1 MRGTSLLIYG
11 GFTVIFNLF
20 SVFMSYDFMLRFI
33 GLFERKK
40 MLTAILFFL
49 EELTLVFVSCMSY
62 PTYKAIALVVCNSLL
77 ALFLYRKPS
86 KMVFYYVLLFS
97 VVIALLECLLYYVL
111 VYTITFL
118 NLIMPGNPW
127 QNGLLIL
134 LNSAILFVIYQLFVS
149 RVEKDIVDVTKGVR
163 IFNFVLIPIF
173 SILNIYL
180 MLYVSSY
187 AIENKMYLLIICDV
201 VLIFILNIYLF
212 SLLSKVSEN
221 AEIKGKLALYD
232 QASDLQY
239 RYYQEMEQKL
249 EDSRK
254 TVHDMKNHLQAME
267 RLYQTG
273 EAEKGR
279 QYGDDLRQLL
289 NSFSQDY
296 YTDNRVLNIVIN
308 DKAERGRMSGVPVAC
323 ALNQIDLSFMKE
335 MDITTIFANLLDNA
349 IEAACEAR
357 EPWTKLKADN
367 VRDFIVISVENSM
380 KKSPVLNESWL
391 NSNKEGHQG
400 YGLENVKR
408 ALEKYNGHLRI
419 ETGENTFKVSL
430 FIPVQTEVKDDG

>member
-1 MRGTSLLIYG
+1 MRGTNLLIYG

-20 SVFMSYDFMLRFI
+20 SVFMSYDFMRRFI

-62 PTYKAIALVVCNSLL
+62 PTYKVIALVVCNSLL

-180 MLYVSSY
+180 MLYVSFY

-232 QASDLQY
+232 QASGLQY

-279 QYGDDLRQLL
+279 QYGNDLRQLL
-289 NSFSQDY
+289 NSFRQDY

-308 DKAERGRMSGVPVAC
+308 DKAERGKMSGVPVAC

-367 VRDFIVISVENSM
+367 VRDFIVISVENST
-380 KKSPVLNESWL
+380 KNSPVLNESRL
-391 NSNKEGHQG
+391 NSSKEGHQG

>member
-1 MRGTSLLIYG
+1 MSETDAFIFMCFAVVINF
-11 GFTVIFNLF
+11 FTVYMTFDFMRWLLGPFDRSRGVQIALVAAYEIILTAASYFIYPFVKIAAMPVF
-20 SVFMSYDFMLRFI
+20 SVFLGAALYQNRKIVKLYYIFAFSCFL
-33 GLFERKK
+33 GLFD
-40 MLTAILFFL
+40 FL
-49 EELTLVFVSCMSY
+49 LCIVMPF
-62 PTYKAIALVVCNSLL
+62 LL
-77 ALFLYRKPS
+77 GMF
-86 KMVFYYVLLFS
+86 
-97 VVIALLECLLYYVL
+97 
-111 VYTITFL
+111 ITF
-118 NLIMPGNPW
+118 IPFNPW
-127 QNGLLIL
+127 QNGLGIL
-134 LNSAILFVIYQLFVS
+134 LNQVIIFLLY
-149 RVEKDIVDVTKGVR
+149 R
-163 IFNFVLIPIF
+163 IFVTRFRKEKILLNGSIKIFGFIILPVFSVMNIVLMYF
-173 SILNIYL
+173 L
-180 MLYVSSY
+180 
-187 AIENKMYLLIICDV
+187 ATYLLPPLITFFLICD
-201 VLIFILNIYLF
+201 ILMVPFLNLYLF
-212 SLLSKVSEN
+212 YLFNKVVQNNEM
-221 AEIKGKLALYD
+221 KKQLALYD
-232 QASDLQY
+232 QASGLQY

-380 KKSPVLNESWL
+380 KKSPALNESWL

-430 FIPVQTEVKDDG
+430 FIPVQTEVKNDG

>member
-279 QYGDDLRQLL
+279 QYGNDLRQLL

-308 DKAERGRMSGVPVAC
+308 DKAERGKMSGVPVAC

-367 VRDFIVISVENSM
+367 VRDFIVISVENST
-380 KKSPVLNESWL
+380 KNSSVLNESRL
-391 NSNKEGHQG
+391 NSSKEGHQG

>member
-20 SVFMSYDFMLRFI
+20 SVFMSYDFMRRFI

-62 PTYKAIALVVCNSLL
+62 PTYKAIALVVYNSLL

-134 LNSAILFVIYQLFVS
+134 LNSAIFFVIYQLFVS

-430 FIPVQTEVKDDG
+430 FIPVQTEVKNDG

>member
-1 MRGTSLLIYG
+1 MSETDAFIFMCFAVVINF
-11 GFTVIFNLF
+11 FTVYMTF
-20 SVFMSYDFMLRFI
+20 DFMRWLLGPFDRSR
-33 GLFERKK
+33 G
-40 MLTAILFFL
+40 
-49 EELTLVFVSCMSY
+49 VQ
-62 PTYKAIALVVCNSLL
+62 IALVAAYEIVLTVASYFIYPFVKI
-77 ALFLYRKPS
+77 AAMP
-86 KMVFYYVLLFS
+86 VFSVLLGA
-97 VVIALLECLLYYVL
+97 ALYQNRKKVKLYYIFAFSCFLGLFDFLLCIVMPIL
-111 VYTITFL
+111 LSMFITF
-118 NLIMPGNPW
+118 IPFNPW
-127 QNGLLIL
+127 QNGLGIL
-134 LNSAILFVIYQLFVS
+134 LNQVIIFLLY
-149 RVEKDIVDVTKGVR
+149 R
-163 IFNFVLIPIF
+163 IFVTRFHKEKILVNGSIKIFGFIILPVFSVMNIVLMYF
-173 SILNIYL
+173 L
-180 MLYVSSY
+180 
-187 AIENKMYLLIICDV
+187 ATYLLPPLIIFFLICD
-201 VLIFILNIYLF
+201 ILMVPFLNLYLF
-212 SLLSKVSEN
+212 YLFNKVVQNNEM
-221 AEIKGKLALYD
+221 KKQLALYD
-232 QASDLQY
+232 QASGLQY

-367 VRDFIVISVENSM
+367 VRDFIVISVENST
-380 KKSPVLNESWL
+380 KNSPVLNESRL
-391 NSNKEGHQG
+391 NSSKEGHQG

-430 FIPVQTEVKDDG
+430 FIPVQTEVKNDG

>member
-20 SVFMSYDFMLRFI
+20 SVFMSYDFMRRFI

-49 EELTLVFVSCMSY
+49 EELTLVFVCCMSY

-134 LNSAILFVIYQLFVS
+134 LNSAIFFVIYQLFVS

-430 FIPVQTEVKDDG
+430 FIPVQTEVKNDG

>member
-20 SVFMSYDFMLRFI
+20 SVFMSYDFMRRFI

-149 RVEKDIVDVTKGVR
+149 HVEKDIVDVTKGVR

-308 DKAERGRMSGVPVAC
+308 DKAERGKMSGVPVAC

-367 VRDFIVISVENSM
+367 VRDFIVISVENST
-380 KKSPVLNESWL
+380 KNSPVLNESRL
-391 NSNKEGHQG
+391 NSSKEGHQG

-430 FIPVQTEVKDDG
+430 FIPVQTEVKNDG

>member
-20 SVFMSYDFMLRFI
+20 SVFMSYDFMRRFI

-430 FIPVQTEVKDDG
+430 FIPVQTEVKNDG

>member
-1 MRGTSLLIYG
+1 
-11 GFTVIFNLF
+11 
-20 SVFMSYDFMLRFI
+20 
-33 GLFERKK
+33 
-40 MLTAILFFL
+40 
-49 EELTLVFVSCMSY
+49 
-62 PTYKAIALVVCNSLL
+62 
-77 ALFLYRKPS
+77 
-86 KMVFYYVLLFS
+86 
-97 VVIALLECLLYYVL
+97 
-111 VYTITFL
+111 
-118 NLIMPGNPW
+118 
-127 QNGLLIL
+127 
-134 LNSAILFVIYQLFVS
+134 
-149 RVEKDIVDVTKGVR
+149 
-163 IFNFVLIPIF
+163 
-173 SILNIYL
+173 
-180 MLYVSSY
+180 
-187 AIENKMYLLIICDV
+187 
-201 VLIFILNIYLF
+201 
-212 SLLSKVSEN
+212 
-221 AEIKGKLALYD
+221 ALYD
-232 QASDLQY
+232 QASGLQY

-249 EDSRK
+249 ADSRK

-308 DKAERGRMSGVPVAC
+308 DKAKRGKMSSVPVDC

-380 KKSPVLNESWL
+380 KNSPALNESRL
-391 NSNKEGHQG
+391 NSSKEGHQG

-419 ETGENTFKVSL
+419 ETGGNTFKVSL

>member
-1 MRGTSLLIYG
+1 MSETDAFIFMCFAVVINF
-11 GFTVIFNLF
+11 FTVYMTF
-20 SVFMSYDFMLRFI
+20 DFMRWLLGPFDRSQSVQIALAAAYEIVLTAASYFI
-33 GLFERKK
+33 YPFVKIAAMPVFNVLLGAALYQNRKKVKLYYIFAFSCFLGLFDFLLCIV
-40 MLTAILFFL
+40 MPILLSMF
-49 EELTLVFVSCMSY
+49 
-62 PTYKAIALVVCNSLL
+62 
-77 ALFLYRKPS
+77 
-86 KMVFYYVLLFS
+86 
-97 VVIALLECLLYYVL
+97 
-111 VYTITFL
+111 ITF
-118 NLIMPGNPW
+118 IPFNPW
-127 QNGLLIL
+127 QNGLGIL
-134 LNSAILFVIYQLFVS
+134 LNQVIIFLLYRMFVTRFHKEKILVNGSIKIFGFIILPVFSVMN
-149 RVEKDIVDVTKGVR
+149 IV
-163 IFNFVLIPIF
+163 
-173 SILNIYL
+173 L
-180 MLYVSSY
+180 MYFL
-187 AIENKMYLLIICDV
+187 AAYLLPPLITFFLICD
-201 VLIFILNIYLF
+201 IFMVPFLNLYLF
-212 SLLSKVSEN
+212 YLFNKVVQNNEM
-221 AEIKGKLALYD
+221 KKQLALYD
-232 QASDLQY
+232 QASGLQY

-249 EDSRK
+249 ADSRK

-308 DKAERGRMSGVPVAC
+308 DKAERGKMSGVPVSC

-380 KKSPVLNESWL
+380 KNSPALNESRL
-391 NSNKEGHQG
+391 NSSKEGHQG

-408 ALEKYNGHLRI
+408 ALERYNGHLRI
-419 ETGENTFKVSL
+419 ETGGNTFKVSL
-430 FIPVQTEVKDDG
+430 FIPVQTEVKDDA

>member
-20 SVFMSYDFMLRFI
+20 SVFMSYDFMRRFI

-134 LNSAILFVIYQLFVS
+134 LNSAIFFVIYQLFVS

-430 FIPVQTEVKDDG
+430 FILVQTEVKNDG

>member
-430 FIPVQTEVKDDG
+430 FIPVQTEVKNDG

>member
-20 SVFMSYDFMLRFI
+20 SVFMSYDFMRRFI

-77 ALFLYRKPS
+77 ALFLYRKLS

-430 FIPVQTEVKDDG
+430 FIPVQTEVKNDG

>member
-187 AIENKMYLLIICDV
+187 AIENKMYWLIICDV

-430 FIPVQTEVKDDG
+430 FIPVQTEVKNDG

>member
-400 YGLENVKR
+400 YGRENVKR

>member
-357 EPWTKLKADN
+357 EPWTKLKVDN

-430 FIPVQTEVKDDG
+430 FIPVQTEVKNDG

>member
-1 MRGTSLLIYG
+1 MSGTSLLIYG

-20 SVFMSYDFMLRFI
+20 SVFMTYDFMRRFI
-33 GLFERKK
+33 GTFERKRI
-40 MLTAILFFL
+40 LAAIFFFL
-49 EELTLVFVSCMSY
+49 EEFILVIVSCMSY
-62 PTYKAIALVVCNSLL
+62 PTYKAIALVICNSLL
-77 ALFLYRKPS
+77 AIFLYRKRS

-111 VYTITFL
+111 FYTITFL
-118 NLIMPGNPW
+118 NLIMRGNPW

-134 LNSAILFVIYQLFVS
+134 LNLTVLFVAYQLFV
-149 RVEKDIVDVTKGVR
+149 RHVKKDIVDVTKGVR
-163 IFNFVLIPIF
+163 IFYFVLIPIF

-180 MLYVSSY
+180 MLFVSAY
-187 AIENKMYLLIICDV
+187 AFEDIMYLLIICDV
-201 VLIFILNIYLF
+201 VLIFILNLYLF

-221 AEIKGKLALYD
+221 VEIRGKLALYD

-239 RYYQEMEQKL
+239 RYYQEMETKL

-273 EAEKGR
+273 EAEKGKR
-279 QYGDDLRQLL
+279 YGEDLRQLL

-308 DKAERGRMSGVPVAC
+308 DKAERGKMSGVLVDC

-349 IEAACEAR
+349 IEAACECNA
-357 EPWTKLKADN
+357 PWTRLRADH

-380 KKSPVLNESWL
+380 KASALLNGTRLKSS
-391 NSNKEGHQG
+391 KKGHQG

-419 ETGENTFKVSL
+419 EAGGNTFKVSL
-430 FIPVQTEVKDDG
+430 FIPVQTEVKNDG

>member
-1 MRGTSLLIYG
+1 MSETDAFIFMCFAVVINF
-11 GFTVIFNLF
+11 FTVYMTF
-20 SVFMSYDFMLRFI
+20 DFMRWLLGPFDRSR
-33 GLFERKK
+33 G
-40 MLTAILFFL
+40 
-49 EELTLVFVSCMSY
+49 VQ
-62 PTYKAIALVVCNSLL
+62 IALVAAYEIVLTVASYFIYPFVKI
-77 ALFLYRKPS
+77 AAMP
-86 KMVFYYVLLFS
+86 VFSVLLGA
-97 VVIALLECLLYYVL
+97 ALYQNRKKVKLYYIFAFSCFLGLFDFLLCIVMPIL
-111 VYTITFL
+111 LSMFITF
-118 NLIMPGNPW
+118 IPFNPW
-127 QNGLLIL
+127 QNGLGIL
-134 LNSAILFVIYQLFVS
+134 LNQVIIFLLY
-149 RVEKDIVDVTKGVR
+149 R
-163 IFNFVLIPIF
+163 IFVTRFHKEKILVNGSIKIFGFIILPVFSVMNIVLMYF
-173 SILNIYL
+173 L
-180 MLYVSSY
+180 
-187 AIENKMYLLIICDV
+187 ATYLLPPLIIFFLICD
-201 VLIFILNIYLF
+201 ILMVPFLNLYLF
-212 SLLSKVSEN
+212 YLFNKVVQNNEM
-221 AEIKGKLALYD
+221 KKQLALYD
-232 QASDLQY
+232 QASGLQY

-308 DKAERGRMSGVPVAC
+308 DKAERGKMSGVPVAC
-323 ALNQIDLSFMKE
+323 VLNQIDLSFMKE

-367 VRDFIVISVENSM
+367 VRDFIVISVENST
-380 KKSPVLNESWL
+380 KNSPVLNESRL
-391 NSNKEGHQG
+391 NSSKEGHQG